1 MRSVLQLV
9 GTMAIGIAASLGG
22 VAAAADAWPSKT
34 IRIVV
39 PYAAGGIVD
48 VRARQIGERLSRNV
62 GQPVVVESRPGAST
76 MVGVDAVAKS
86 VPDGYTMLIIS
97 ANTFINLPLL
107 MARLPYDPVKDLTP
121 VTQYSA
127 TPYLVLVNPSLGVKT
142 FKEFVA
148 LAKSKPGRLTYSSA
162 GSGTFV
168 NIAGEMVKHAAGL
181 DIVHVPYK
189 GDGQALMDAVAGH
202 VDMTINFPVTA
213 GEFIKSGRL
222 IPLMQSG
229 AKRLRGL
236 PDVPTAQEV
245 GYPELA
251 VVPFG
256 GFWVPTKTSPQV
268 LARLNAE
275 LLKIF
280 RSEEFKKILE
290 DSGSEPHSGTPEEF
304 AALLES
310 ERARWADIIKKT
322 GVHIEQ

>member
-1 MRSVLQLV
+1 
-9 GTMAIGIAASLGG
+9 
-22 VAAAADAWPSKT
+22 
-34 IRIVV
+34 
-39 PYAAGGIVD
+39 
-48 VRARQIGERLSRNV
+48 
-62 GQPVVVESRPGAST
+62 
-76 MVGVDAVAKS
+76 
-86 VPDGYTMLIIS
+86 
-97 ANTFINLPLL
+97 
-107 MARLPYDPVKDLTP
+107 
-121 VTQYSA
+121 
-127 TPYLVLVNPSLGVKT
+127 
-142 FKEFVA
+142 
-148 LAKSKPGRLTYSSA
+148 
-162 GSGTFV
+162 
-168 NIAGEMVKHAAGL
+168 
-181 DIVHVPYK
+181 
-189 GDGQALMDAVAGH
+189 MDAVAGH

-229 AKRLRGL
+229 ATRLRGL

-256 GFWVPTKTSPQV
+256 GFWVPSKTSPQV
-268 LARLNAE
+268 LVRLNAE